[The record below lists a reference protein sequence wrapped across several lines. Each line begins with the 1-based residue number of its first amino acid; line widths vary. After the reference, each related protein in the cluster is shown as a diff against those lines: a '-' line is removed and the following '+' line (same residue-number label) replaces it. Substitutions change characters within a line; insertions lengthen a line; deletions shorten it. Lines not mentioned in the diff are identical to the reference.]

1 MTEISVIENRIS
13 SIKKYLK
20 TLERYQGFSIDE
32 ILNDV
37 DKKGAVERYLYLAA
51 QAAIDLA
58 DATISY
64 KKFRKPTSMSES
76 FHILNEEKIIPSD
89 LTEKMVKMTGFRNV
103 VAHDYEKIDYEVV
116 SAILQKGLKDIETFT
131 KNISDYFKL

>member
-13 SIKKYLK
+13 LIKKYLK
-20 TLERYQGFSIDE
+20 TLDRYKNFSIEE

-51 QAAIDLA
+51 QATIDLA
-58 DATISY
+58 DAVISF

-76 FHILNEEKIIPSD
+76 FHILNEEGVIPND
-89 LTEKMVKMTGFRNV
+89 LTEKLVKMTGFRNI
-103 VAHDYEKIDYEVV
+103 VAHDYEKIDYAVV
-116 SAILQKGLKDIETFT
+116 SNILQQGLKDIDKFAKT
-131 KNISDYFKL
+131 IAHYFKI